1 MTPDRQPD
9 NQPIAEEAVSDEVG
23 SGDDARVVAQE
34 NVGPGNMEGG
44 GEWPDP
50 DTPPSP
56 EARGS
61 DPADREAIERAR
73 RPR

>member
-9 NQPIAEEAVSDEVG
+9 NEPIAEEVVSDAVG

-34 NVGPGNMEGG
+34 NVGGPDMEGG

-50 DTPPSP
+50 DTPPAP

-61 DPADREAIERAR
+61 IPEDREAIERER
-73 RPR
+73 RRH

>member
-9 NQPIAEEAVSDEVG
+9 NEPIEEEAVSETVG
-23 SGDDARVVAQE
+23 GGDDARVVAQE
-34 NVGPGNMEGG
+34 NVGGTNMEGG

-50 DTPPSP
+50 NTPPAP

-61 DPADREAIERAR
+61 VPEDREAIEHR
-73 RPR
+73 RRT